1 MKKVIKHSYLLLL
14 LLMLTI
20 MTGCQV
26 EDIGSYNI
34 GGRIFTKQE
43 TNLIYKIDIE
53 WEAGDILIKVG
64 DYDDITIYCLA
75 IGTQHSSINRIRNN
89 TLEIKYCSH
98 KVHFGGAKKKDIE
111 IHVPKELIALKEIEI
126 ESNSGKVEIEE
137 VTIDNISVEMIS
149 GEVYLKNVTAKNID
163 IETVSSDCVI
173 ENVSSEKIEIDSTS
187 GDNSLSGS
195 FEDILIESV
204 SGDNVIKSTICPSR
218 INIDSIT
225 GNTLIQIPENDGFEV
240 KYDIVTG
247 KIYVKDF
254 SVTIND
260 NYVYK
265 NGLNKI
271 NLEVATGDVT
281 IEMIK

>member
-20 MTGCQV
+20 MSGCQV

-43 TNLIYKIDIE
+43 TNLIYEIDIE

-64 DYDDITIYCLA
+64 DYDDIIVYCLA

-111 IHVPKELIALKEIEI
+111 IHVPKE
-126 ESNSGKVEIEE
+126 IEE

-149 GEVYLKNVTAKNID
+149 GEVYLKNITAKNID

-187 GDNSLSGS
+187 GDNNLSGS

-204 SGDNVIKSTICPSR
+204 SGDNAIKSIICPSR
-218 INIDSIT
+218 INIDSVT

-240 KYDIVTG
+240 RYDIVTG